1 MSEVSDSIPADAVP
15 AALAGGAILVD
26 VRDPNEWALGVP
38 QAARTWPL
46 STLTE
51 ELPRSVA
58 DRATSL
64 VFLCQSGKRSLRACD
79 LARSLGYSRVA
90 SVDGGL
96 PAWRAAGL
104 PLRDD
109 AALSAAEQERYSRH
123 LLLPEFGVAGQ
134 RRLAAS
140 RVALIGAGGL
150 GAPAALYLAAA
161 GVGFL
166 RVIDDDRIERSNLQR
181 QVIHR
186 DDGVGTPKAASAAAA
201 MRALN
206 PLLTIEPVE
215 ARVAGDNVTALI
227 GDVDLVIDGSDNFP
241 TRYLVND
248 ACVRAGK
255 PLVYGAV
262 HRFEGQVSVFA
273 AGTAHAAAPC
283 YRCFFP
289 EPPAPEDAPNCAAA
303 GVLGVV
309 PGIIGLL
316 QANEAIKWLAGIGT
330 PLIGRVLCFDAL
342 GARFRELRLARD
354 PDCPGCSA
362 VALAH
367 PARALA
373 IAGCVS

>member
-1 MSEVSDSIPADAVP
+1 MSDVSDSIPAADVP
-15 AALAGGAILVD
+15 AALAAGAVLVD
-26 VRDPNEWALGVP
+26 VRDANEWALGVP
-38 QAARTWPL
+38 QAARTLPL
-46 STLTE
+46 STLVE
-51 ELPRSVA
+51 ELPRTIA
-58 DRATSL
+58 DRGTAL
-64 VFLCQSGKRSLRACD
+64 IFFCQSGKRSLRACD
-79 LARSLGYSRVA
+79 LARSLGYARA
-90 SVDGGL
+90 TSVDGGM
-96 PAWRAAGL
+96 PSWRAAGL
-104 PLRDD
+104 PLR
-109 AALSAAEQERYSRH
+109 AESALLPAEQERYSRH

-206 PLLTIEPVE
+206 PLLAIEPVE
-215 ARVAGDNVTALI
+215 ARIGADNVLALLA
-227 GDVDLVIDGSDNFP
+227 DVDLVLDGSDNFP

-248 ACVRAGK
+248 ACIRLGK

-262 HRFEGQVSVFA
+262 HRFEGQASVFA
-273 AGTAHAAAPC
+273 AGTARADAPC

-330 PLIGRVLCFDAL
+330 PLVGRVLCFDAL

-362 VALAH
+362 AALAR
-367 PARALA
+367 PLTSVPDP
-373 IAGCVS
+373 GCAS

>member
-1 MSEVSDSIPADAVP
+1 MTDATMTLPAADVP
-15 AALAGGAILVD
+15 AALAAGAVLVD

-38 QAARTWPL
+38 QAAQTWPL
-46 STLTE
+46 PTLAE
-51 ELPRSVA
+51 ELPRRVA
-58 DRATSL
+58 ARDTAL
-64 VFLCQSGKRSLRACD
+64 LFVCQSGKRSLRACE
-79 LARSLGYSRVA
+79 LARALGYTRVV

-109 AALSAAEQERYSRH
+109 ASLTAAEQERYSRH

-134 RRLAAS
+134 QRLATA

-186 DDGVGTPKAASAAAA
+186 DDGVGLPKATSAAAA

-206 PLLTIEPVE
+206 PLVTIEPVE
-215 ARVAGDNVTALI
+215 ARIGADNMMDLI
-227 GDVDLVIDGSDNFP
+227 GDVDLVLDGSDNFP
-241 TRYLVND
+241 TRYLVSD
-248 ACVRAGK
+248 ACVRRGV

-273 AGTAHAAAPC
+273 AGTGRADAPC

-330 PLIGRVLCFDAL
+330 PLVGRVLCFDAL
-342 GARFRELRLARD
+342 GARFRELRLAKD
-354 PDCPGCSA
+354 SDCPGCSA
-362 VALAH
+362 AALGRPMEAVNA
-367 PARALA
+367 PDCAA
-373 IAGCVS
+373 